1 LNNKVTLPGQFQV
14 FPASVK
20 ATTVAL
26 TFHKDITWEDFG
38 QAGSVLHTM
47 AGIAQDCL
55 PYWLGDFIN
64 TGEDFFPN
72 VYTQAIEVASGVK
85 EGGYDYR
92 TLQNWSYLCR
102 KVPAEN
108 RGIMS
113 VGHTMV
119 VAPLP
124 PEKQYELLIRAKK
137 EGLLISELRRLANGD
152 ENYKSKST
160 IDIRGEKY
168 TSLMNEFEEQWEIY
182 GDRWSSLSPREAARD
197 VWSRAL
203 QKKLSK

>member
-1 LNNKVTLPGQFQV
+1 MNKPSLPGQFQV
-14 FPASVK
+14 FPKSVK
-20 ATTVAL
+20 ASTVGL
-26 TFHKDITWEDFG
+26 SFHREITWDDYG
-38 QAGSVLHTM
+38 KAGVVLHTM

-64 TGEDFFPN
+64 TGEDFFPS

-92 TLQNWSYLCR
+92 TLQNWAYLCR
-102 KVPAEN
+102 KVPPEN

-119 VAPLP
+119 VAPLK
-124 PEKQYELLIRAKK
+124 PEVQKEFLDRAKA
-137 EGLLISELRRLANGD
+137 EGLLISELRRLVSGEEDYRSEPA
-152 ENYKSKST
+152 K
-160 IDIRGEKY
+160 DIRGKKY
-168 TSLMNEFEEQWEIY
+168 DALMKEFDEQWEIY